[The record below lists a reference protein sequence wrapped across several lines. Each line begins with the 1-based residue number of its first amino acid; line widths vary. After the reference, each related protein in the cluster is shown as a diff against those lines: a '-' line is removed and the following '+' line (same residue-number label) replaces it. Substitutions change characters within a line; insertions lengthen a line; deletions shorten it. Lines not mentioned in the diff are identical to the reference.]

1 MVRRHAQTKEKES
14 IVAHAAAQK
23 LQKLAPAWAEVQARA
38 PVKLQTIKG
47 ERHYRGMI
55 DFMNELLD
63 EIGDRETH
71 PLMGLLDIVTAFVY
85 DYENRDV
92 KLPDA
97 DPAATLRFL
106 MNQHD
111 LRQVDLA
118 ELFGTQSNVS
128 EVLSGKRDINA
139 RQARALAQRFG
150 VTPAAFI

>member
-1 MVRRHAQTKEKES
+1 V
-14 IVAHAAAQK
+14 AAQK

-38 PVKLQTIKG
+38 PVKLHTIKG

-63 EIGDRETH
+63 EIGDREAH
-71 PLMGLLDIVTAFVY
+71 PLMGLLDVVTAFVH
-85 DYENRDV
+85 DFENRNV

-97 DPAATLRFL
+97 DPATTLRFL
-106 MNQHD
+106 MDQHD

>member
-1 MVRRHAQTKEKES
+1 MT
-14 IVAHAAAQK
+14 HAAAFS
-23 LQKLAPAWAEVQARA
+23 LDEVTPAWREIQKAV
-38 PVKLQTIKG
+38 PIKLQTIKG

-63 EIGDRETH
+63 EIGDQEAH
-71 PLMGLLDIVTAFVY
+71 PLMGLLDIVTGFVD
-85 DYENRDV
+85 DYEERNE

-106 MNQHD
+106 MEQHA

-118 ELFGTQSNVS
+118 ALFGSQSNVS
-128 EVLSGKRDINA
+128 EVLSGKRKINA
-139 RQARALAQRFG
+139 RQARELAKRFG